1 MKRGLAPTSLTL
13 RIFLVLLVG
22 VSAAAALTF
31 WLAQRDRREV
41 IAHFHGREASQRFA
55 DTIRLLAALPKE
67 QRRNALAG
75 FNRDEW
81 RIVAPENCNGLPAP
95 HLGQGLADRIGNII
109 TVDATVR
116 FPRQEVAG
124 DPPGPPGPPLLGV
137 RGRFSDGDAFC
148 LLHQGQR
155 RMPPQI
161 EQGRFPAS
169 LALFGVL
176 IAFVSWFAVR
186 LALRPLQRMTAAAE
200 AFGNDIHHPPLATNG
215 PTEVRQAATAFN
227 RMQERVREMMA
238 ERTQILAA
246 VTHDLKTPLTRM
258 RLRLEGCSDDAL
270 REKLGG
276 DLVAMQRLVD
286 EGLELARSMQSV
298 EPAARLDLDALLS
311 AIADDAADA
320 GQAVRYSG
328 ATRGSIQTS
337 CKPNAL
343 RRAVENLVDN
353 AIKYGGGALLALS
366 AEEGLACIRIS
377 DEGPGIPDERLA
389 EVLRPFVRLE
399 SSRSRESGG
408 TGLGL
413 AIASNLVSAQG
424 GRLVLENRPTG
435 GLAATIMLP
444 LD

>member
-75 FNRDEW
+75 FNRAEW
-81 RIVAPENCNGLPAP
+81 RIVAPDECSGLPAP

-176 IAFVSWFAVR
+176 IAFV
-186 LALRPLQRMTAAAE
+186 
-200 AFGNDIHHPPLATNG
+200 
-215 PTEVRQAATAFN
+215 
-227 RMQERVREMMA
+227 
-238 ERTQILAA
+238 
-246 VTHDLKTPLTRM
+246 
-258 RLRLEGCSDDAL
+258 
-270 REKLGG
+270 
-276 DLVAMQRLVD
+276 
-286 EGLELARSMQSV
+286 
-298 EPAARLDLDALLS
+298 
-311 AIADDAADA
+311 
-320 GQAVRYSG
+320 
-328 ATRGSIQTS
+328 
-337 CKPNAL
+337 
-343 RRAVENLVDN
+343 
-353 AIKYGGGALLALS
+353 
-366 AEEGLACIRIS
+366 
-377 DEGPGIPDERLA
+377 
-389 EVLRPFVRLE
+389 
-399 SSRSRESGG
+399 
-408 TGLGL
+408 
-413 AIASNLVSAQG
+413 
-424 GRLVLENRPTG
+424 
-435 GLAATIMLP
+435 
-444 LD
+444 